1 MGNCSQRRQNLSLS
15 LKDAWVRLG
24 TVVEK
29 GTSGSLN
36 KIREQEQQAGYVRG
50 DSRGQADW
58 REGDGG
64 RRVVLEKAPWKEYS
78 ETTECHKG
86 HSNKSG
92 LELSALHFSLSLDI
106 DAFIVSR
113 EFTHWQPAWCVEKNM
128 GYGMRKHCSYP
139 CVTSARSFKC
149 SSSSFHNCENGD
161 LIACHRVVLKNKDNV
176 CKVPCGY
183 KYMEYFMHYI
193 HSVTIYY

>member
-1 MGNCSQRRQNLSLS
+1 LSLS